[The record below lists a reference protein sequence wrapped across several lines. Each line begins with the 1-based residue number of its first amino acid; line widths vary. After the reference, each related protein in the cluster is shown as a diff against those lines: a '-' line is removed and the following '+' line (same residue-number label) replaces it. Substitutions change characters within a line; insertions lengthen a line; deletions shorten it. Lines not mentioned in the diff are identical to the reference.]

1 MSEPRADVILRAS
14 ALAKTYKMG
23 LTSVPVLRGV
33 DLTVSRG
40 TFTLIV
46 GPSGCGKSTLLH
58 LLGLLDAPSEGRVFY
73 GETDAFAQPRRW
85 RDRTRNRT
93 IGFVFQ
99 FYHLLPELSV
109 HGNVMLPEM
118 IRHGPLGWL
127 GAGADCRER
136 AERVLRE
143 VGLEERMKF
152 RPNRLSGGE
161 RQRVAIARALVHD
174 PEIVFADE
182 PTGNLDTRAGWQI
195 FEMLREQAATR
206 RKTVVM
212 VTHDSRFIPEA
223 DAVLY
228 LAGGKIVD
236 AATAAKLTREHEHVP
251 FRKEK

>member
-1 MSEPRADVILRAS
+1 MSETPADIVLRAGG
-14 ALAKTYKMG
+14 LAKTYRMG
-23 LTSVPVLRGV
+23 MTSVPVLRGV
-33 DLTVSRG
+33 DLAVRRG
-40 TFTLIV
+40 SFTLIV

-73 GETDAFAQPRRW
+73 GQTDAFAQPRRW

-109 HGNVMLPEM
+109 RGNVMLPEM

-127 GAGADCRER
+127 SAGRQCRQR
-136 AERVLRE
+136 AEAVLRD

-174 PEIVFADE
+174 PEMVFADE

-195 FEMLREQAATR
+195 FEMLRALAATR

-212 VTHDSRFIPEA
+212 VTHDGRFIPEA

-228 LAGGKIVD
+228 LAGGRIVD
-236 AATAAKLTREHEHVP
+236 AATAAKLTREHEHGP
-251 FRKEK
+251 GRKEH